1 MNLFRL
7 IHNRLI
13 FVNCVIG
20 ISLFASMFSIT
31 SCTKEPPGYLLVL
44 PAGAVFSWIYTILNG
59 IKYKR
64 NIAIILRT
72 GNKDLM
78 DLQGSSID
86 RFNRMQ
92 YWLYIGF
99 IFYFIWHVLN
109 VNPCQIKPDQN
120 PHCNFNF
127 RDNKKDKL
135 ASVLFIFKVVLIFY
149 LSMRII
155 PPANLQF

>member
-1 MNLFRL
+1 MNPFRL

-31 SCTKEPPGYLLVL
+31 SCTKKSPDYLLTF

-64 NIAIILRT
+64 NIAVSLRT
-72 GNKDLM
+72 ENPDLM
-78 DLQGSSID
+78 DLQESSVD
-86 RFNRMQ
+86 HFNRMQ

-99 IFYFIWHVLN
+99 IFYFIWHVLH
-109 VNPCQIKPDQN
+109 V
-120 PHCNFNF
+120 
-127 RDNKKDKL
+127 
-135 ASVLFIFKVVLIFY
+135 
-149 LSMRII
+149 I
-155 PPANLQF
+155 PSE